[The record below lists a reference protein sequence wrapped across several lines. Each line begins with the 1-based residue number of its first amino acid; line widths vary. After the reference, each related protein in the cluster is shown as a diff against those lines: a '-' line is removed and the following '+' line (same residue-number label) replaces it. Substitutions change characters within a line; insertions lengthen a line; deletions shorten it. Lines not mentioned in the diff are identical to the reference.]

1 MFVQIRVPA
10 VRNRVHAR
18 VLDRVRAPLQPL
30 DMARLR
36 MALVRIAKRQNVP
49 KETAP
54 KYLRL
59 GAELPFSPLELCGSA
74 PR

>member
-10 VRNRVHAR
+10 VRNRVQAR
-18 VLDRVRAPLQPL
+18 VLDRVRAPMQPL
-30 DMARLR
+30 DMARCLR

-54 KYLRL
+54 KYLRADSGQIFTPL
-59 GAELPFSPLELCGSA
+59 GW
-74 PR
+74 